1 MDATH
6 TPISVT
12 PRLGQWV
19 SELTLEAVPAD
30 VVAHLKLCLL
40 DSIGCGLYG
49 AAQRWGKIAGDVV
62 VGFSGGGGSPPFRR
76 AEKIRPPGGPPANG
90 PAVHGVAIDDA
101 PMAPRPH
108 PGART
113 LPP

>member
-62 VGFSGGGGSPPFRR
+62 VGFSGGGVASLFPRAGKVSPPHP
-76 AEKIRPPGGPPANG
+76 APAHGTAVPGLGNE
-90 PAVHGVAIDDA
+90 DA
-101 PMAPRPH
+101 PVAASPH

-113 LPP
+113 LP

>member
-62 VGFSGGGGSPPFRR
+62 VGFSGGGAASLFGAPEKGSPP
-76 AEKIRPPGGPPANG
+76 AGPPAPG
-90 PAVHGVAIDDA
+90 PAA
-101 PMAPRPH
+101 PSCPSANAP
-108 PGART
+108 AAAAA
-113 LPP
+113 PPRAA